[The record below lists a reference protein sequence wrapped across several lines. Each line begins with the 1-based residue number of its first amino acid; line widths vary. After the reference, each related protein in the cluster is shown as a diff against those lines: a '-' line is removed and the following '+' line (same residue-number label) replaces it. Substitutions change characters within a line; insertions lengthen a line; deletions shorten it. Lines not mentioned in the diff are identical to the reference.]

1 MIKSNEFRNNFSI
14 LGGKHMEFSAVY
26 HRTSDNMC
34 YCLNEDELIINL
46 KTGYDVEKVF
56 LHYGDPFEAGILG
69 GNEVWKGERI
79 EIPFK
84 KRLKHQIWWTTTVRP
99 EFKRCRYYFEL
110 QSETEIFYYLENGFY
125 TEEHLINGKGV
136 PQYFTFPWMNPS
148 DINQTPSWVNNT
160 IWYQIFPDRF
170 CNGNESINPKH
181 TKPWAGPKQKVK
193 NEEIFGGDLRGIIQ
207 KLDYLQDLGITGL
220 YLTPVN
226 QAESVHK
233 YDTTDYLQI
242 DSAFGDKTVMKELV
256 QKAHEKGIRIMVDG
270 VFNHCGPQFPYWK
283 DVVEKGPESEYFD
296 WFMVKDWPFR
306 KSGNNAKNKKYYSFA
321 FIDAMPKLNTNNP
334 KVIEY
339 LLMICETWVKEYDI
353 DGLRLDVA
361 NEISHKFC
369 KELRKKMKGIKEDFY
384 ILGEIWH
391 DSIPWLLGDEFD
403 AVMNYPLAG
412 TISDF
417 WMETSQKKTEFEER
431 INRCY
436 TMYMQQ
442 NNDVLFNLLDSH
454 DTIRLMSK
462 VNNIDKVYQQLAVL
476 FTMPGSACI
485 YYGTEVVLE
494 GGYDPDCRRCMP
506 WKEIEE
512 GKYNNRIAF
521 IKQLIS
527 LRKEQTTFRTRNFHF
542 TDQYED
548 DRMLEYIKIDDY
560 GEKIEILLNCSEKE
574 VELKKGGEVILSHL
588 YADNK
593 LQANGTLIRR
603 YLE

>member
-1 MIKSNEFRNNFSI
+1 
-14 LGGKHMEFSAVY
+14 MEFAAVY

-34 YCLNEDELIINL
+34 YCLNQEELIINL
-46 KTGYDVEKVF
+46 KTGYDVERVF
-56 LHYGDPFEAGILG
+56 LHYGDPFQSGILG
-69 GNEVWKGERI
+69 GKEMWKGERI

-110 QSETEIFYYLENGFY
+110 QSKTETYYYLEDGFY
-125 TEEHLINGKGV
+125 TEEHLHNGKGML
-136 PQYFTFPWMNPS
+136 QYFTFPWINPR
-148 DINQTPSWVNNT
+148 DINCTPDWVNQT
-160 IWYQIFPDRF
+160 VWYQIFPDRF
-170 CNGNESINPKH
+170 CNGDQSINPLN
-181 TKPWAGPKQKVK
+181 TKEWAKPDQKVE
-193 NEEIFGGDLRGIIQ
+193 NSDIFGGDLRGIIQ
-207 KLDYLQDLGITGL
+207 RLDYLQDLGITGL
-220 YLTPVN
+220 YLNPIN

-233 YDTTDYLQI
+233 YDTTDYLEI
-242 DSAFGDKTVMKELV
+242 DPVFGDKKVLKELV
-256 QKAHEKGIRIMVDG
+256 QKAHEKGIRIMLDG

-283 DVVEKGPESEYFD
+283 DVVEKGPKSEYFD
-296 WFMVKDWPFR
+296 WFMIEKWPF
-306 KSGNNAKNKKYYSFA
+306 SNNGTNAKDKNYYSFA
-321 FIDAMPKLNTNNP
+321 FVDSMPKLNTNHP

-339 LLMICETWVKEYDI
+339 LLMVCETWVKEYDI

-369 KELRKKMKGIKEDFY
+369 KELRKRMKALKEDFY

-417 WMETSQKKTEFEER
+417 WMETEQKKLEFEQR

-462 VNNIDKVYQQLAVL
+462 INSVDKVYQQLVVL

-512 GKYNNRIAF
+512 GKYEDRISF
-521 IKQLIS
+521 VKQLIS
-527 LRKEQTTFRTRNFHF
+527 LRKTKTTFRTRNFHF
-542 TDQYED
+542 TNRYTD
-548 DRMLEYIKIDDY
+548 DRMLEYIKIDEN
-560 GEKIEILLNCSEKE
+560 GEKIEVLLNCSEKE
-574 VELKKGGEVILSHL
+574 IELKEGGEVILSHL
-588 YADNK
+588 CEENK
-593 LQANGTLIRR
+593 LQPNGILIRN
-603 YLE
+603 YYE

>member
-1 MIKSNEFRNNFSI
+1 
-14 LGGKHMEFSAVY
+14 MEFAAVY

-34 YCLNEDELIINL
+34 YCLNETELIINL
-46 KTGYDVEKVF
+46 KTGYDVQKVF

-69 GNEVWKGERI
+69 GNEVWKGSRI

-84 KRLKHQIWWTTTVRP
+84 KRLKHQVWWTTTVQP

-110 QSETEIFYYLENGFY
+110 QSGIERFYYLEDGFY
-125 TEEHLINGKGV
+125 TDAQLTDGKIV
-136 PQYFTFPWMNPS
+136 PQYFTFPWMNS
-148 DINQTPSWVNNT
+148 GDINCTPAWVNDT

-170 CNGNESINPKH
+170 CNGDSSINPQNVKA
-181 TKPWAGPKQKVK
+181 WAGPGKKVTNK
-193 NEEIFGGDLRGIIQ
+193 EIYGGDLRGIIQ
-207 KLDYLQDLGITGL
+207 KLDYLQELGITGL
-220 YLTPVN
+220 YLNPIN

-242 DSAFGDKTVMKELV
+242 DFAFGDKTVMKELV
-256 QKAHEKGIRIMVDG
+256 QKAHEKGIRVMLDG
-270 VFNHCGPQFPYWK
+270 VFNHCGAEFPYWK
-283 DVVEKGPESEYFD
+283 DVVNKGPKSEYFD
-296 WFMVKDWPFR
+296 WFMVEEWPFR
-306 KSGNNAKNKKYYSFA
+306 KMGSNAKNKKYYSFA
-321 FIDAMPKLNTNNP
+321 FIDDMPKWNTNNP

-339 LLMICETWVKEYDI
+339 LLNICETWVREYDI

-369 KELRKKMKGIKEDFY
+369 KELRKRMKELKEDFY
-384 ILGEIWH
+384 MLGEIWH

-403 AVMNYPLAG
+403 AVMNYPLAE

-417 WMETSQKKTEFEER
+417 WMELSQKKIEFEER

-454 DTIRLMSK
+454 DTIRLISK
-462 VNNIDKVYQQLAVL
+462 IKDINKVYQQLAVL
-476 FTMPGSACI
+476 FTMPGSPCI

-506 WKEIEE
+506 WKEIEA
-512 GKYNNRIAF
+512 GKYDDRIDF
-521 IKQLIS
+521 MKKLIV
-527 LRKEQTTFRTRNFHF
+527 LRKKETTFRTRNFHF
-542 TDQYED
+542 TNRYEN
-548 DRMLEYIKIDDY
+548 DRILEYIKIDEK
-560 GEKIEILLNCSEKE
+560 GEKIEILLNCSKE
-574 VELKKGGEVILSHL
+574 EITLKEGGEVILSHL
-588 YADNK
+588 CNDNR
-593 LQANGTLIRR
+593 LQPNGTLIRK

>member
-1 MIKSNEFRNNFSI
+1 
-14 LGGKHMEFSAVY
+14 MEFAAVY

-34 YCLNEDELIINL
+34 YCLNQEELIINL

-56 LHYGDPFEAGILG
+56 LHYGDPFQSGILG
-69 GNEVWKGERI
+69 GKEIWKGERI

-84 KRLKHQIWWTTTVRP
+84 KRLKHQIWWTITVHP

-110 QSETEIFYYLENGFY
+110 QSKTETYYYLEDGFY
-125 TEEHLINGKGV
+125 TEEHLHNGKGML
-136 PQYFTFPWMNPS
+136 QYFTFPWMNPG
-148 DINQTPSWVNNT
+148 DINCTPDWVNQT
-160 IWYQIFPDRF
+160 VWYQIFPDRF
-170 CNGNESINPKH
+170 CNGDRSINPPD
-181 TKPWAGPKQKVK
+181 TKEWAKPEQKVE
-193 NEEIFGGDLRGIIQ
+193 NSDIFGGDLRGIIQ

-220 YLTPVN
+220 YLNPIN

-233 YDTTDYLQI
+233 YDTTDYLEI
-242 DSAFGDKTVMKELV
+242 DPVFGEKKVMKELV
-256 QKAHEKGIRIMVDG
+256 RKAHEKGIRIMLDG
-270 VFNHCGPQFPYWK
+270 VFNHCGPQFSYWK
-283 DVVEKGPESEYFD
+283 DVIEKGPKSEYFD
-296 WFMVKDWPFR
+296 WFMIEKWPF
-306 KSGNNAKNKKYYSFA
+306 SNNGTNAKDKNYYSFA
-321 FIDAMPKLNTNNP
+321 FVDSMPKLNTNHP

-339 LLMICETWVKEYDI
+339 LLMVCETWVKEYDI

-369 KELRKKMKGIKEDFY
+369 KELRKRMKALKEDFY

-417 WMETSQKKTEFEER
+417 WMETEQKKLEFEQR

-462 VNNIDKVYQQLAVL
+462 INSVDKVYQQLVVL

-512 GKYNNRIAF
+512 GKYEDRISF
-521 IKQLIS
+521 VKQLIS
-527 LRKEQTTFRTRNFHF
+527 LRKTKTTFRTRNFHF
-542 TDQYED
+542 TNQYTD
-548 DRMLEYIKIDDY
+548 DRMLEYIKIDEN
-560 GEKIEILLNCSEKE
+560 GEKIEVLLNCSEKE
-574 VELKKGGEVILSHL
+574 IELKEGGKVILSHL
-588 YADNK
+588 CEENK
-593 LQANGTLIRR
+593 LQPNGILIRN
-603 YLE
+603 YYE

>member
-1 MIKSNEFRNNFSI
+1 
-14 LGGKHMEFSAVY
+14 MEFSAVY

-34 YCLNEDELIINL
+34 YCLNENDLIINL
-46 KTGYDVEKVF
+46 KTGYDIEQVF
-56 LHYGDPFEAGILG
+56 LHYGDPFEKGILG
-69 GNEVWKGERI
+69 GNEAWSGERI

-84 KRLKHQIWWTTTVRP
+84 KRLRHQIWWTTTVQP
-99 EFKRCRYYFEL
+99 KFKRCRYYFEL
-110 QSETEIFYYLENGFY
+110 QSKTETLYYLEDGFY
-125 TEEHLINGKGV
+125 TKEHLKNGKGM
-136 PQYFTFPWMNPS
+136 PQYFTFPWMNPE
-148 DINQTPSWVNNT
+148 DINRTPSWVNHT

-170 CNGNESINPKH
+170 CNGDKSINPKNV
-181 TKPWAGPKQKVK
+181 KSWAGPDKKVTN
-193 NEEIFGGDLRGIIQ
+193 NEIYGGDLRGIIN
-207 KLDYLQDLGITGL
+207 KLEYLQDLGITGL
-220 YLTPVN
+220 YLTPIN

-242 DSAFGDKTVMKELV
+242 DSAFGDKAVMRELV
-256 QKAHEKGIRIMVDG
+256 EKAHEKGIRIMLDG

-283 DVVEKGPESEYFD
+283 DVVEKGQESEYFD
-296 WFMVKDWPFR
+296 WFMVEEWPFS
-306 KSGNNAKNKKYYSFA
+306 KKGDNAKNKKYYSFA

-334 KVIEY
+334 KVIKY
-339 LLMICETWVKEYDI
+339 LLDICETWVREYDI

-369 KELRKKMKGIKEDFY
+369 KELRKRMKEIKEDFY

-391 DSIPWLLGDEFD
+391 DSISWLLGDEFD

-417 WMETSQKKTEFEER
+417 WMETSQKKIEFEEK

-454 DTIRLMSK
+454 DTIRLISK
-462 VNNIDKVYQQLAVL
+462 VNNLDKVYQQLTVL

-485 YYGTEVVLE
+485 YYGTEVGLE
-494 GGYDPDCRRCMP
+494 GGFDPDCRRCMP

-512 GKYNNRIAF
+512 GTYNDRIAF
-521 IKQLIS
+521 IKRLIA
-527 LRKEQTTFRTRNFHF
+527 LRKEKDTFRTRNFHF
-542 TDQYED
+542 TNQYED
-548 DRMLEYIKIDDY
+548 DRILEYIKINEN
-560 GEKIEILLNCSEKE
+560 GEKIEILLNCSKE
-574 VELKKGGEVILSHL
+574 EIVLKNGGEVILSHL
-588 YADNK
+588 CSNNR
-593 LQANGTLIRR
+593 LQPNGTLIRQ